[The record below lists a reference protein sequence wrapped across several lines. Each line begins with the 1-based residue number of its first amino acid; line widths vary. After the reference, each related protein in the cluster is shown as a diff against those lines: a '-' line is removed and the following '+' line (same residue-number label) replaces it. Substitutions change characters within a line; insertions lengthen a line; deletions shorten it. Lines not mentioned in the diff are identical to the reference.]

1 MLRPLG
7 GAGAASE
14 TARKADAVA
23 HTAKIARRSF
33 ETQAA
38 DLLRERIL
46 SGALRN
52 GTRLIE
58 TALADELGLSR
69 GPIRAAL
76 QQLVSEQLVT
86 QKPYSGWEVRRLSQ
100 ADIWELVTLR
110 RSLEKL
116 AARLAAEQIDAPGAA
131 RLRSALQRLKAA
143 CRGGKPRV
151 LTNADFELHRTI
163 VELAEHGRL
172 RQQYLL
178 LEQQV
183 RMFIS
188 AVNAVVADPES
199 IARSHDAL
207 VEAICRGDAR
217 AAERCSDE
225 HNEIIDEAMLLGAE
239 SLSRG
244 GERGA

>member
-1 MLRPLG
+1 M
-7 GAGAASE
+7 
-14 TARKADAVA
+14 ARS
-23 HTAKIARRSF
+23 AKISRRSF
-33 ETQAA
+33 ETQAT

-52 GTRLIE
+52 GARLTE

-76 QQLVSEQLVT
+76 QQLVSEHLVT

-110 RSLEKL
+110 RSFEKL
-116 AARLAAEQIDAPGAA
+116 GARLAAEQIDMLGAA
-131 RLRSALQRLKAA
+131 RLRSALQRLKTA
-143 CRGGKPRV
+143 CKSGKPRAV
-151 LTNADFELHRTI
+151 TDADFELHRTI

-188 AVNAVVADPES
+188 TVNAVIGDPER

-207 VEAICRGDAR
+207 VDAICRGDAR
-217 AAERCSDE
+217 AAERFSE
-225 HNEIIDEAMLLGAE
+225 AHNEIIDEAMLQGAE
-239 SLSRG
+239 LLSQG

>member
-1 MLRPLG
+1 V
-7 GAGAASE
+7 
-14 TARKADAVA
+14 ARA
-23 HTAKIARRSF
+23 AKISRRSF

-52 GTRLIE
+52 GARLTE

-86 QKPYSGWEVRRLSQ
+86 QKPYSGWEVRRLAQ
-100 ADIWELVTLR
+100 ADVWELVTLR
-110 RSLEKL
+110 RSFEKL
-116 AARLAAEQIDAPGAA
+116 AARLAAEQIDAVGAA
-131 RLRSALQRLKAA
+131 RLRAALQRLKAA
-143 CRGGKPRV
+143 CKSGRPRAV
-151 LTNADFELHRTI
+151 TDADFELHRTI
-163 VELAEHGRL
+163 IELAEHGRL

-188 AVNAVVADPES
+188 AVNAGIADPES
-199 IARSHDAL
+199 IVRCHDAL

-217 AAERCSDE
+217 VAEHLSEE
-225 HNEIIDEAMLLGAE
+225 HNEIIDAAMLQGAE
-239 SLSRG
+239 SLSPG
-244 GERGA
+244 GESGA